1 MDDFERIDR
10 IWELENR
17 VEELKKEIE
26 KKNRCYAR
34 RILDL
39 DERTVFVGKMMVVSI
54 VLSVLAVTIS
64 AMF

>member
-1 MDDFERIDR
+1 MDDFERNDR
-10 IWELENR
+10 IRKLENR
-17 VEELKKEIE
+17 MEELKKEIE

-54 VLSVLAVTIS
+54 VLSVLAVTIA

>member
-1 MDDFERIDR
+1 MDDFERIGR

-17 VEELKKEIE
+17 MEELKKEIE

-54 VLSVLAVTIS
+54 VLSVLAVTIT